1 MNDTDTGMV
10 KMDNIDCRNFGF
22 KSFLLQYLRVSI
34 PPQTPKKIMKNKGRL
49 RVLRILVLFAIGKKH
64 LLTVVSEMVNWNLVR
79 KNELDGKEQRA
90 R

>member
-1 MNDTDTGMV
+1 
-10 KMDNIDCRNFGF
+10 
-22 KSFLLQYLRVSI
+22 
-34 PPQTPKKIMKNKGRL
+34 MKNKGRL

-64 LLTVVSEMVNWNLVR
+64 LLTVVSEMVNRNLVR